1 MFRKLHLRMTLFCTA
16 VTGGIL
22 ILMAFTGLQLFESLL
37 RKNDMAG
44 YEKTVSSVLSS
55 LDGQNIL
62 DYDMIAQ
69 IADNH
74 FYTISVYDG
83 GTAYSRHSDLNDDFL
98 MEAVRDTA
106 LKKYNFDI
114 LHPPK
119 RGAII
124 TTLDFPLEL
133 GSASYLVTLAPLSGK
148 YGTPCAV
155 IAYRRSQLNQQLWLL
170 RISMLIILVIACFL
184 LFLFAR
190 IFSARILKPVEESR
204 KKQIQFTAAA
214 SHELRSPLAVI
225 LSSAE
230 TLKIADQ
237 GEKDALYDVI
247 TSEGRRMSRLIDD
260 MLSLTGADNQA
271 WPMHPVPVPL
281 DTMLLDLYEAYLPM
295 MREKGI
301 HPSIKLPED
310 ALPSSVCDRQRME
323 QVLCILLDNA
333 VSYTPL
339 GGSIT
344 LGIVQNGS
352 TLKVWIANT
361 GPVIPDEQKEQI
373 FDRFF
378 RADTSRREKQH
389 FGLGLSI
396 AREIMR
402 LHRGKIWV
410 EDHPLGGAVFCLTL
424 TDRPE

>member
-1 MFRKLHLRMTLFCTA
+1 MFRKLHLKMTLFCTA

-22 ILMAFTGLQLFESLL
+22 FLMAFTGLRMFESLL
-37 RKNDMAG
+37 GKNDTAG
-44 YEKTVSSVLSS
+44 YEKTVSSVLAY

-62 DYDMIAQ
+62 DYDTIIQ

-74 FYTISVYDG
+74 FYSISVYADG
-83 GTAYSRHSDLNDDFL
+83 IAYTRHSDPIDDNL
-98 MEAVRDTA
+98 MEAVCGTA

-114 LHPPK
+114 LNPPK
-119 RGAII
+119 PGTLL

-133 GSASYLVTLAPLSGK
+133 GNASYLVTLVPLSKK
-148 YGTPCAV
+148 YGTICAV
-155 IAYRRSQLNQQLWLL
+155 IAYRRSQLSQQIWLL
-170 RISMLIILVIACFL
+170 RISMLVILVIACFL

-190 IFSARILKPVEESR
+190 IFSARILRPVEENR

-230 TLKIADQ
+230 ILKAAGPD
-237 GEKDALYDVI
+237 EKDTLYHVI
-247 TSEGRRMSRLIDD
+247 ASEVRRMSRLIDD
-260 MLSLTGADNQA
+260 MLSLAGADNHA
-271 WPMHPVPVPL
+271 WPMNPVQVPL
-281 DTMLLDLYEAYLPM
+281 DTLLLDLYEAYLPM
-295 MREKGI
+295 IREKGI
-301 HPSIKLPED
+301 HPVIDLPED
-310 ALPSSVCDRQRME
+310 ALPCACCDRQRIE

-333 VSYTPL
+333 VSYTPQD
-339 GGSIT
+339 GSIT
-344 LGIVQNGS
+344 LGIVQDGCA
-352 TLKVWIANT
+352 LKIWIANP
-361 GPVIPDEQKEQI
+361 GPFIPDEQKELI

-410 EDHPLGGAVFCLTL
+410 EDHSRGGAVFCLVL
-424 TDRPE
+424 PCRPE